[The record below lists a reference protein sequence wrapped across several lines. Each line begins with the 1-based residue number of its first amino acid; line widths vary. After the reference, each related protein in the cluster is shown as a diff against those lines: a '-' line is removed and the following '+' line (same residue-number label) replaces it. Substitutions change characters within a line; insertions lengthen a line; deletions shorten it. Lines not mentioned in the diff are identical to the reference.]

1 MTTSILQARFSSHP
15 HRSQAQGVD
24 VIAETAPLR
33 LIAFA
38 PLAGGLLPRPA
49 CGALG
54 QKARCEVLPR
64 AGCPQQRRVKDDQL
78 SSRVK
83 ETSTL
88 EWKGPFFSCL
98 YDYESL
104 AKPLRSGETVRLEIP
119 SENLLHRGG
128 YPNKNAVSFSL
139 M

>member
-33 LIAFA
+33 LIASA

-54 QKARCEVLPR
+54 KKARCEVLPR
-64 AGCPQQRRVKDDQL
+64 AACPQQRRVRDDRL

-88 EWKGPFFSCL
+88 E
-98 YDYESL
+98 
-104 AKPLRSGETVRLEIP
+104 
-119 SENLLHRGG
+119 
-128 YPNKNAVSFSL
+128 
-139 M
+139 